1 MSGPE
6 SSQILGHIRTV
17 ASMAEGEIIL
27 TQQSLAISPRPQGW
41 IDQTFLWTLSSLTVM
56 AIAATLA
63 TAARWPPGP
72 APGLRSAPR
81 ALARPWSARPVPRSV
96 PKPLIAFADP
106 EPGYP
111 VISPFGLR
119 QLPWEEAGRLHKGVD
134 IAAPRGEPVL
144 AAADGVVLQTG
155 VDGGYGRF
163 IKIGHAAGM
172 SSLYGHLS
180 AFEARPGMRVR
191 EGQPIGKVGSTG
203 SSTGSH
209 LHFEI
214 HDAGDHALNP
224 EMFMGRRF
232 MTRADLPLRTAAR
245 TSRRVRV
252 AYVSYIPPAKAA
264 ELAARQ
270 EERSGRSQA
279 QLRAGSAAAL
289 RVLPPRRVMLIIAP
303 GAITGSTTASSS
315 TPETIQIARSG
326 PDGRVHGQI
335 SPGG

>member
-1 MSGPE
+1 MT
-6 SSQILGHIRTV
+6 H
-17 ASMAEGEIIL
+17 
-27 TQQSLAISPRPQGW
+27 QSLAISTRPQGW
-41 IDQTFLWTLSSLTVM
+41 IDQAFLWTLSSLTVM
-56 AIAATLA
+56 AIAATF
-63 TAARWPPGP
+63 TAAGRWPS
-72 APGLRSAPR
+72 AASPGLRPAPR
-81 ALARPWSARPVPRSV
+81 ILARSV
-96 PKPLIAFADP
+96 PTRPAPPPAPEPLIAFADP
-106 EPGYP
+106 EPGYQ

-163 IKIGHAAGM
+163 VRIGHAAGM

-191 EGQPIGKVGSTG
+191 QGQPIGKIGSTG

-214 HDAGDHALNP
+214 HDAKDRALNP

-232 MTRADLPLRTAAR
+232 MTRADLPLRAAAR
-245 TSRRVRV
+245 MSGRVRI
-252 AYVSYIPPAKAA
+252 AFVSYIPPAKAA

-270 EERSGRSQA
+270 ALRAAQLQA
-279 QLRAGSAAAL
+279 QTGTAAAL
-289 RVLPPRRVMLIIAP
+289 RIAPPRRIVL
-303 GAITGSTTASSS
+303 TTAFGGLTSA
-315 TPETIQIARSG
+315 PVVAAAAPVVAPAALQIARSTL
-326 PDGRVHGQI
+326 DGRVHAQI